1 MENQDVIKMWEFII
15 LQLPMALKYRD
26 AQELKQKMLEF
37 NEGQGYVPDYSFA
50 NSIIDNIDIVEFIG
64 RSIPLKLIGINYFG
78 VCPFCGDDKFSVNPA
93 RRTFHC
99 FNCQEG
105 GNVITFVMKHG
116 NFSFRDATE
125 RLESVIKENETKGG
139 TKQCEKVM

>member
-37 NEGQGYVPDYSFA
+37 NESQGYVPEDSFA

-64 RSIPLKLIGINYFG
+64 KSIPLKLIGINYFG
-78 VCPFCGDDKFSVNPA
+78 ECPFCGESHFAVNPV

-99 FNCQEG
+99 FDCQEG
-105 GNVITFVMKHG
+105 GNVITFYMKKCDTTFG
-116 NFSFRDATE
+116 AAVKYLQSEID
-125 RLESVIKENETKGG
+125 
-139 TKQCEKVM
+139 KQSK